1 MKPQAMRVLLTGAAG
16 GIGGELA
23 RSLAASGA
31 RLLLAGR
38 DQAALQALAS
48 SLGGP
53 ERATTCAADLREEAS
68 LLRLATTAAA
78 WGCNVVVHAAGRPA
92 FGAAP
97 LPAAQLREVLD
108 TNLLAPMLLTQALLP
123 HLQAQ
128 PAAQVLFVGSV
139 LGSLGVPGFAAYG
152 ATKGG
157 LRAYAQA
164 LRRELGGGPVRVQL
178 LAPRATRTAFN
189 DDATTAYN
197 RATGTAEDAPAAV
210 AAAALRLLV
219 DEAAE
224 RTLGWPERLAV
235 RLNGAFPT
243 LLDGVFG
250 KHRAALAARRPHAGP
265 STQPRPAP

>member
-1 MKPQAMRVLLTGAAG
+1 MKPAAMRVLLTGAAG
-16 GIGGELA
+16 GIGAEVA
-23 RSLAASGA
+23 RTLAAAGA
-31 RLLLAGR
+31 SLLLAGR
-38 DQAALQALAS
+38 DEAALQALAS

-53 ERATTCAADLREEAS
+53 ARAATCVADLRDEAG
-68 LLRLATTAAA
+68 LQKLATTAAA

-97 LPAAQLREVLD
+97 QPATQLREVLE

-139 LGSLGVPGFAAYG
+139 LGSLGVPGFAGYG
-152 ATKGG
+152 ASKGG

-164 LRRELGGGPVRVQL
+164 LRRELAGGPVRVQL
-178 LAPRATRTAFN
+178 LSPRATRTTFN
-189 DDATTAYN
+189 DPAAIAYN
-197 RATGTAEDAPAAV
+197 RATGTAEDEPATVADAV
-210 AAAALRLLV
+210 LRLLA
-219 DEAAE
+219 DGAAE

-243 LLDGVFG
+243 LLDGAFG
-250 KHRAALAARRPHAGP
+250 RHREALAARRKPAP
-265 STQPRPAP
+265 QPRPAP